1 MFRLPRTAPDDL
13 AQVSLL
19 YAFMLILRIGDLVFL
34 QVLALKEASVMVNG
48 KKSFAKLFGA

>member
-19 YAFMLILRIGDLVFL
+19 YAFMLILIIGDLVFL